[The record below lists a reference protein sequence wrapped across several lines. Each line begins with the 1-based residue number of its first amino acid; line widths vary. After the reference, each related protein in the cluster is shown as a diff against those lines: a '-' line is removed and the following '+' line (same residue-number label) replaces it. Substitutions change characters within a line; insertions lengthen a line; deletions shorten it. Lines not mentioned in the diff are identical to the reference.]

1 MKCKPVE
8 NIARLNKIEPYY
20 FYFFLLINLIPVL
33 SYKFFPTVDGPAH
46 LYNSNLIVNLLQNP
60 DSLFKDFFVFNGNI
74 NPNWS
79 GHFLLS
85 VLLLIFPGFMA
96 EKIILLIYLI
106 GLPLSIRYLFKTIS
120 IKNKYL
126 IYLIFPFTYS
136 FLFYFGFYNFN
147 IALVLFIFGICLWLK
162 YLNNLN
168 LMQIIALTMI
178 SSLICLSHLFV
189 FAMFLMLIFM
199 INIQDLIIAKSKNE
213 FSLKYSVKQIFL
225 QIIPL
230 LFGFFL
236 MAKYL
241 IFSQANNSPSVYLP
255 FKEIVNSLIDVTPAK
270 GINYGKV
277 AIFTKWILYVLTAV
291 ILYLLCVKI
300 CRIRSENKFIFT
312 NKLWLCIT
320 LATLVLV
327 FIFPDSKG
335 AAIGFMTSRLVLFF
349 FIFLIIWLSSQKTA
363 LWLKIIVFLL
373 VNYINY
379 ALVLHNFQS
388 VSKGCK
394 LAEEI
399 HVVAN
404 QIAPYSTVFPVVN
417 SDVFIYAHISNY
429 LGSDK
434 PIIVLENYEAS
445 LEHFPLKWNYKNTPE
460 LFSDS
465 MSNADV
471 CKDFIYF
478 KTKEDII
485 DYVLIIT
492 SDHQKL
498 NESCV
503 ERIDSIL
510 IPHYD
515 LLHTNVN
522 KTIKLFKKKPH
533 ITSSKPLYSVQQRKS
548 STRPCC
554 H

>member
-1 MKCKPVE
+1 MKFKPVE

-33 SYKFFPTVDGPAH
+33 SFKFFPTVDGPAH
-46 LYNSNLIVNLLQNP
+46 LYNSNLIVELLKNS
-60 DSLFKDFFVFNGNI
+60 DSLLNDFFVFNGNI

-85 VLLLIFPGFMA
+85 LFLFIFPGFIA
-96 EKIILLIYLI
+96 EKIVLLIYLT
-106 GLPLSIRYLFKTIS
+106 GLPLSIRYLFKTLS
-120 IKNKYL
+120 IDNKYL

-162 YLNNLN
+162 YVNNLN
-168 LMQIIALTMI
+168 LLKIIVLTII

-189 FAMFLMLIFM
+189 FAMFLMIIFM
-199 INIQDLIIAKSKNE
+199 INIQDLIIAKGKNE
-213 FSLKYSVKQIFL
+213 FSLKHFFKRILL
-225 QIIPL
+225 QFIPL
-230 LFGFFL
+230 LFGGFL

-241 IFSQANNSPSVYLP
+241 LFSQPDNSPAVYLP
-255 FKEIVNSLIDVTPAK
+255 LKDIINSLIDVMPAK

-277 AIFTKWILYVLTAV
+277 AIFTNWILYILTAV

-300 CRIRSENKFIFT
+300 YRIRSENKFIFT
-312 NKLWLCIT
+312 NKLWLWIT

-379 ALVLHNFQS
+379 ALVLHNFRS
-388 VSKGCK
+388 VSKGCE

-399 HVVAN
+399 HDVAN
-404 QIAPYSTVFPVVN
+404 KIEPYSTVFPVVN
-417 SDVFIYAHISNY
+417 SDVFIYGHISNY

-445 LEHFPLKWNYKNTPE
+445 LEHFPLKWNYQKTPQLFTDSLSNTVNCKEFEYLKNKKE
-460 LFSDS
+460 L
-465 MSNADV
+465 
-471 CKDFIYF
+471 
-478 KTKEDII
+478 I
-485 DYVLIIT
+485 DYVLILT
-492 SDHQKL
+492 PEHQKL
-498 NESCV
+498 NETCV
-503 ERIDSIL
+503 AGIDSLL
-510 IPHYD
+510 IPDYELIYTASD
-515 LLHTNVN
+515 KV
-522 KTIKLFKKKPH
+522 IKLFKKKIP
-533 ITSSKPLYSVQQRKS
+533 ITSIKLPK
-548 STRPCC
+548 
-554 H
+554 

>member
-1 MKCKPVE
+1 MKFKAVE
-8 NIARLNKIEPYY
+8 NIARLNKIEPFY

-60 DSLFKDFFVFNGNI
+60 DSLLKDFFIFNENI

-79 GHFLLS
+79 GHFILS

-106 GLPLSIRYLFKTIS
+106 GLPLSIRYLFKTLS
-120 IKNKYL
+120 IENKYL

-168 LMQIIALTMI
+168 LLKIIVLTII

-199 INIQDLIIAKSKNE
+199 INIQDLIIAKGKNE
-213 FSLKYSVKQIFL
+213 FSLKYFTKRALL
-225 QIIPL
+225 QFIPL
-230 LFGFFL
+230 LFGIFL

-241 IFSQANNSPSVYLP
+241 LFSQPDNSPAVYLP
-255 FKEIVNSLIDVTPAK
+255 LKDIINLLIDVAPAK

-277 AIFTKWILYVLTAV
+277 AIFTNWILYVLAAV
-291 ILYLLCVKI
+291 MLYMLCLKI
-300 CRIRSENKFIFT
+300 YRIRSENKFIFT
-312 NKLWLCIT
+312 NKPWLWIT
-320 LATLVLV
+320 LATLILV
-327 FIFPDSKG
+327 FVFPDSKG
-335 AAIGFMTSRLVLFF
+335 AAIGFMTQRLLLFF

-363 LWLKIIVFLL
+363 LWFKIIVFLL
-373 VNYINY
+373 VNYVNY

-388 VSKGCK
+388 VSKGCE

-399 HVVAN
+399 HAVAD
-404 QIAPYSTVFPVVN
+404 QIEPYSTVYPVVN
-417 SDVFIYAHISNY
+417 SDYFIYRHISNY

-445 LEHFPLKWNYKNTPE
+445 LEHFPLKWNYQ
-460 LFSDS
+460 
-465 MSNADV
+465 
-471 CKDFIYF
+471 
-478 KTKEDII
+478 KT
-485 DYVLIIT
+485 
-492 SDHQKL
+492 
-498 NESCV
+498 
-503 ERIDSIL
+503 
-510 IPHYD
+510 
-515 LLHTNVN
+515 
-522 KTIKLFKKKPH
+522 
-533 ITSSKPLYSVQQRKS
+533 
-548 STRPCC
+548 
-554 H
+554 